1 MFEVKKVRK
10 ALIWGLPLF
19 IGVGASCLWAVS
31 HGIIPTLEAIVSRAP
46 AVRIAVASQ
55 VTPFVA
61 VFSLLG
67 ALIGSMRAIPI
78 SDRAIHPFECA
89 FKVTVLL
96 GMAAM
101 VLIPVTAVVQRFYM
115 PSIGYSICS
124 ELEGHPTMW
133 FTDWVRDPTWCVK
146 GKSLEWVNEQAG
158 ATVPPGTP

>member
-1 MFEVKKVRK
+1 MVYLKKVRK
-10 ALIWGLPLF
+10 ALVWGLPLF

-31 HGIIPTLEAIVSRAP
+31 HGIIPTIEAIASQAP
-46 AVRIAVASQ
+46 VVRIAPALQ

-61 VFSLLG
+61 VFSMLG

-115 PSIGYSICS
+115 PNIGYSICS
-124 ELEGHPTMW
+124 ELVFCPA
-133 FTDWVRDPTWCVK
+133 DK
-146 GKSLEWVNEQAG
+146 
-158 ATVPPGTP
+158 

>member
-10 ALIWGLPLF
+10 ALVWGLPLF
-19 IGVGASCLWAVS
+19 IGVGASCLWVVS

-61 VFSLLG
+61 VFSMLA
-67 ALIGSMRAIPI
+67 ALIGSMRAIPV
-78 SDRAIHPFECA
+78 SDRTIHPFECA

-96 GMAAM
+96 SMAAM

-133 FTDWVRDPTWCVK
+133 FTDWVRDPAWCVK
-146 GKSLEWVNEQAG
+146 GKSLEWVNKQART
-158 ATVPPGTP
+158 AAPHSTP